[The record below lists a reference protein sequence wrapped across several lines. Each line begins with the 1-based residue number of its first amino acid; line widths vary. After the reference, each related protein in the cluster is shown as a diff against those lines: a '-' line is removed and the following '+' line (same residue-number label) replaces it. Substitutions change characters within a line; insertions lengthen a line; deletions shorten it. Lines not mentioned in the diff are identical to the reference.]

1 MNILDVKMLDNYIN
15 AETVRDYLKALLV
28 DLWLKDAKFNP
39 EYPFGN
45 SAWKHDFY
53 RAFAA
58 KGLIKSTYVNE
69 EGEDMYFY
77 DQEAMNQVDKL
88 IEEAIK
94 SM

>member
-58 KGLIKSTYVNE
+58 EGLIKSTYVNE
-69 EGEDMYFY
+69 RGEYMYFY
-77 DQEAMNQVDKL
+77 NQEAMNQVDKL

-94 SM
+94 LM

>member
-1 MNILDVKMLDNYIN
+1 MN
-15 AETVRDYLKALLV
+15 T
-28 DLWLKDAKFNP
+28 
-39 EYPFGN
+39 
-45 SAWKHDFY
+45 AWKHDFY

-88 IEEAIK
+88 IEETIK
-94 SM
+94 INVTKKGSCEPFLYLPFWFPFFSF

>member
-1 MNILDVKMLDNYIN
+1 MLDNYIN

-53 RAFAA
+53 RAFAV
-58 KGLIKSTYVNE
+58 KGLMKSTYVNE